1 MKIKLKLLIKKAA
14 KPRTKLRNFNNNNTL
29 IIPHDQSHWLK
40 YHFPGE
46 KKDISQK

>member
-14 KPRTKLRNFNNNNTL
+14 KPRTKLRNFNNNTL
-29 IIPHDQSHWLK
+29 IIPHDQSHRPK